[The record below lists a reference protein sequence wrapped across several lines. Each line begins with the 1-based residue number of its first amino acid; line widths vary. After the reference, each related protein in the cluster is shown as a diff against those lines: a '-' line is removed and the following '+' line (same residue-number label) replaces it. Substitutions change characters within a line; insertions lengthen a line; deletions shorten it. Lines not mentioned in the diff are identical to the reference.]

1 MRYFKTFLALVAMI
15 SILALCGCNPK
26 NTDGDPDYSVDAD
39 SNVAG
44 SSDNTPSAWDIASDD
59 KSEAAIVPDND
70 SPVTVI
76 DKEKAPVSDIAINDK
91 LIGAKVEDNNAI
103 DTEITS
109 IENTDGGLVVKVK
122 VTNKSGYDITV
133 SNQGVVYI
141 NNSPM
146 QADYSLDVAKDKSAD
161 YTLEVSTSQLTIGKV
176 SEVTS
181 IGLKLSVRA
190 ENGFVNLGDYSV
202 NAGKVAEKNNNF
214 EAKNIYENKY
224 VTVAVTGVY
233 PNAESDTA
241 LDIAY
246 TVTSKSSYFIIVSVD
261 ACYINSFNLTN
272 SRLVLN
278 TVSNDSAATVQTV
291 DFSGGDTIKSIDD
304 IKELSIKL
312 SVVVDC
318 ADYVSDETI
327 IRLV

>member
-1 MRYFKTFLALVAMI
+1 MRYFKTFLGLVAMI

-76 DKEKAPVSDIAINDK
+76 DKEKAPVADIAINDK

-103 DTEITS
+103 DAEITS
-109 IENTDGGLVVKVK
+109 IENNEDGLVIKVK

-146 QADYSLDVAKDKSAD
+146 QADYSLEVAKDKSAD
-161 YTLEVSTSQLTIGKV
+161 YELEVSTSQLTIGKV

-181 IGLKLSVRA
+181 ISLKLAVRA

-202 NAGKVAEKNNNF
+202 NAGKVAEKNTNC

-233 PNAESDTA
+233 PNADSDTA

-246 TVTSKSSYFIIVSVD
+246 TVTSKSSYFTIVSVD

-278 TVSNDSAATVQTV
+278 TVSGDSAATIQTV

-304 IKELSIKL
+304 INELSIKL

>member
-1 MRYFKTFLALVAMI
+1 MRYFKTFLALVAVI

-39 SNVAG
+39 SSVAG
-44 SSDNTPSAWDIASDD
+44 GSDNTTSAWDIESDD

-91 LIGAKVEDNNAI
+91 LIGAKAEDNNAI
-103 DTEITS
+103 DAEITS
-109 IENTDGGLVVKVK
+109 IENTEDGLVIKVK

-146 QADYSLDVAKDKSAD
+146 QADYSSDVAKDKSVE

-202 NAGKVAEKNNNF
+202 NAGNVAEKNNNF

-233 PNAESDTA
+233 QNADSDTA

-246 TVTSKSSYFIIVSVD
+246 TVTSKSSYFTIVSVD

-278 TVSNDSAATVQTV
+278 TVSGDSAATVQTV

>member
-26 NTDGDPDYSVDAD
+26 NIDGDPNYSVDAD
-39 SNVAG
+39 SNTAA
-44 SSDNTPSAWDIASDD
+44 SSGNTPSAWDIESDD

-76 DKEKAPVSDIAINDK
+76 DKDKAPVADIAINDK
-91 LIGAKVEDNNAI
+91 LIGAKAEDNNAI
-103 DTEITS
+103 DAEITS
-109 IENTDGGLVVKVK
+109 IENTEDGLVIKVK

-146 QADYSLDVAKDKSAD
+146 QADYSLEVAKDKSDD
-161 YTLEVSTSQLTIGKV
+161 YALEVSTSQLTIGGV

-246 TVTSKSSYFIIVSVD
+246 TVTSKSSYFTIVSVD